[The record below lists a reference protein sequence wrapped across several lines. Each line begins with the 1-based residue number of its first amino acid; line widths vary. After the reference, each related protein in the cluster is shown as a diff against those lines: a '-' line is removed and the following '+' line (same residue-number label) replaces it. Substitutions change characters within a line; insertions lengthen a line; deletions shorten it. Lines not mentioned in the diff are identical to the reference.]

1 MSYYGTTINESPT
14 IVIQAGAAISAPAFL
29 AIKADGT
36 VAGAGEHA
44 LGIAHPCN
52 DEAVASGDDLTIQI
66 KDIGTWIAGGAVAKG
81 AELASDADGKAVT
94 ATSSDFI
101 IGVALAAATAAGQ
114 RIPVQICKCGYK

>member
-1 MSYYGTTINESPT
+1 MSYYGTPINESPT
-14 IVIQAGAAISAPAFL
+14 IVIQAGAAITAPAFL

-52 DEAVASGDDLTIQI
+52 DAAVASGDDLTIQI

-81 AELASDADGKAVT
+81 AELASDANEIALE
-94 ATSSDFI
+94 SLELSDRLKEI
-101 IGVALAAATAAGQ
+101 IKEFQLTEENQ
-114 RIPVQICKCGYK
+114 